1 MFSLEG
7 KVAVVTGAASGL
19 GKATALRFAKA
30 GARVVLADIADASEV
45 ATQAG
50 GMYVRTDVSRE
61 DEVKRLMEAAVSAYG
76 KLTTVVNNAGI
87 GGQMGT
93 VDSITQEG
101 IDEALGI
108 NFKGVLWGIKHAA
121 PLIEDGGSIMNTAS
135 YAGLFGTPTYGCYV
149 ASKAAIIAIT
159 KTAALE
165 LAPRG
170 IRVNCICPGTADT
183 PMAYVEGAEIELKL
197 ACMLQP
203 LGRLVQPEEVAA
215 LYHFLACD
223 DCSMLTGLA
232 IPIDGGM
239 TAGPSLGVIMPL
251 YEKIF
256 NETLSIEDFKATE

>member
-1 MFSLEG
+1 VFSLEG

-30 GARVVLADIADASEV
+30 GAKVVLADIADASEV
-45 ATQAG
+45 AKETDG
-50 GMYVRTDVSRE
+50 IYVQTDVSV
-61 DEVKRLMEAAVSAYG
+61 EVQVERALEKAVSEYG

-87 GGQMGT
+87 EGQMGM
-93 VDSITQEG
+93 VESISEEG
-101 IDEALGI
+101 INEALDV
-108 NFKGVLWGIKHAA
+108 NFKGVLWGIKHAV

-135 YAGLFGTPTYGCYV
+135 YAGLFGTPTYGVYV

-159 KTAALE
+159 RTAALE

-203 LGRLVQPEEVAA
+203 LGRLVQPEEIAA
-215 LYHFLACD
+215 LYHFLASD
-223 DCSMLTGLA
+223 DCSMITGQA
-232 IPIDGGM
+232 IAIDGGM
-239 TAGPSLGVIMPL
+239 SAGPSLGVIGPL
-251 YEKIF
+251 YERIF
-256 NETLSIEDFKATE
+256 NQTLDPSDFSSAE